1 MSNQSEFSFHTRNQN
16 LSRLEQEEFDF
27 LVIGG
32 GITGAGVAW
41 DASSRGYKVALVEM
55 DDFAH
60 GTSSRSSKLVHGGL
74 RYLENYEFSL
84 VFESLS
90 ERAYLLETCPHL
102 VKPLPFY
109 MPVYENGPHSSYL
122 LSAGMWLYDL
132 LSLFRAPGLHQR
144 LSAGATARTIPG
156 VKKEGLVCSFKYFDA
171 SMWDDALVIDVLAKA
186 QSLGACILS
195 RVKALRPS
203 INPKGNITEMQV
215 RDVLTGKEKKV
226 KFKKLIVCAGVWTD
240 EVGSM
245 LAPEGSKKPWQNW
258 LAPSRGLHLV
268 FDWKKLPVPGAVTMQ
283 IEDGRIA
290 FVIPR
295 HDYGQGITIV
305 GTTDGPCTLPP
316 DQIENE
322 VKAIAEDRRYLV
334 QLLGQYFPELKLT
347 ENDIVNHYIG
357 IRPLVNPHRNAKG
370 EGKENLQK
378 VSREH
383 TIDSG
388 PGGSVV
394 VAGGKYTT
402 FRRMAEEIVEFALHH
417 SEKNEFHLSNSDTDS
432 ILFPPAMISETN
444 RAREVAR
451 ARGYSIPEKLYERYG
466 ADALLIYEI
475 HLKYC
480 DQTQADPVGFP
491 CLEAQFRYSV
501 RYQMVLTV
509 EDFVKRRQPL
519 YLCRQ
524 DHGKPWWTNLQKAL
538 EQELNR

>member
-1 MSNQSEFSFHTRNQN
+1 MPNSREFSYRTRLHN
-16 LSRLEQEEFDF
+16 LDRLENEEFDF
-27 LVIGG
+27 LIIGG

-41 DASSRGYKVALVEM
+41 DASSRGYKVALIEKE
-55 DDFAH
+55 DYAH

-90 ERAYLLETCPHL
+90 ERAYLMKACPHL
-102 VKPLPFY
+102 VRPLPFY
-109 MPVYENGPHSSYL
+109 MPVYEHGPHSSYL
-122 LSAGMWLYDL
+122 LSAGMWLYDV

-144 LSAGATARTIPG
+144 LSAGATLRTIPG

-171 SMWDDALVIDVLAKA
+171 SMWDDALVIDVLNKA
-186 QSLGACILS
+186 QSLGACITS
-195 RVKALRPS
+195 RTKAVKS
-203 INPKGNITEMQV
+203 KMNDQNQITEMVV
-215 RDVLTGKEKKV
+215 RDELTGKDRTV

-240 EVGSM
+240 EVGKM
-245 LAPEGSKKPWQNW
+245 LAPDTSPSPWHNW

-268 FDWKKLPVPGAVTMQ
+268 FDWKSLPVPGAVTMQ

-322 VKAIAEDRRYLV
+322 TKAIADDRAYLI
-334 QLLGQYFPELKLT
+334 QLLAQYFPRLNLT
-347 ENDIVNHYIG
+347 EKDILNHYIG
-357 IRPLVNPHRNAKG
+357 IRPLVNPHRNEKAG
-370 EGKENLQK
+370 GKEDLQK

-383 TIDSG
+383 TIDHG

-402 FRRMAEEIVEFALHH
+402 FRRMAEEIVHFALTKNPGVHFEYH
-417 SEKNEFHLSNSDTDS
+417 ESNTEDVLFTPAIASE
-432 ILFPPAMISETN
+432 IM
-444 RAREVAR
+444 RAREIAR
-451 ARGYSIPEKLYERYG
+451 AKGYAIPEKLFERYG
-466 ADALLIYEI
+466 SDALIIYEI
-475 HLKYC
+475 YLNDC
-480 DQTQADPVGFP
+480 DQKSEDPDGFP
-491 CLEAQFRYSV
+491 CLEAQFRYAV

-509 EDFVKRRQPL
+509 DDFVRRRQPL

-524 DHGKPWWTNLQKAL
+524 DHGEPWWPKLQKAL
-538 EQELNR
+538 EQELTR